1 MSKICPGAG
10 CGAVP
15 VDLAPADR
23 PPHRHRPRTIQ
34 RRSGS
39 PICDHRMRDYCC
51 AVFLFTLSS
60 KTRSVGP
67 DTRVTRGSSRAL
79 QQLRRVTRHNG
90 SHGMSAPYSIEHM
103 QHPEDTGRRNRTRS
117 RLKLIPLAGV
127 HSSYGA
133 LSLCP
138 AHNLSR
144 LPSRR
149 RRLCRSRSR
158 ADTRR
163 AHSSH
168 KPSGQQD
175 WHGAH

>member
-1 MSKICPGAG
+1 MSGGGVRCGTGRPGT
-10 CGAVP
+10 CGSTATP
-15 VDLAPADR
+15 SPTRD
-23 PPHRHRPRTIQ
+23 RTIQ

-39 PICDHRMRDYCC
+39 PICDHRMRDYCG

-90 SHGMSAPYSIEHM
+90 SRGMSAPYSIEHM

-168 KPSGQQD
+168 KPSRQQD